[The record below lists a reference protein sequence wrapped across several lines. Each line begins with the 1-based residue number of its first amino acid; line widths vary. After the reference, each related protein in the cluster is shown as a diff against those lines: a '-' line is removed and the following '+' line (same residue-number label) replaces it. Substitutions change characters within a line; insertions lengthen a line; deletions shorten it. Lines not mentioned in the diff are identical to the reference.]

1 MTSGQ
6 SGKTSGTNPTS
17 QSPVSNDALARARQ
31 DLSEAQRGKGVMQ
44 SRLDSVSEELQKVKL
59 QTQLDSKR
67 VRELNAEKNSLT
79 TRMRDQDEELKGKAK
94 LLEVRRR
101 LDHCQPNIL

>member
-1 MTSGQ
+1 LTPTQ
-6 SGKTSGTNPTS
+6 SRKISGTSITS
-17 QSPVSNDALARARQ
+17 PSPASGDALARARQ

-44 SRLDSVSEELQKVKL
+44 SRLDGVSEELQKLKL
-59 QTQLDSKR
+59 QTQLNSKR
-67 VRELNAEKNSLT
+67 IRELNVEKNLWT

-101 LDHCQPNIL
+101 LVFC

>member
-1 MTSGQ
+1 MTSTQ
-6 SGKTSGTNPTS
+6 SRKTSGTNITS
-17 QSPVSNDALARARQ
+17 QSPASGDALARARQ

-44 SRLDSVSEELQKVKL
+44 SRLDGVSEELQKLKL
-59 QTQLDSKR
+59 QTQLNSKR
-67 VRELNAEKNSLT
+67 IRELNVEKNLLT

-101 LDHCQPNIL
+101 LVFC